1 MSPTSDQGAWVP
13 PTLGAWVPPTTGTD
27 PFDPGDPQGAMRR
40 LLFDRRIVTLT
51 GRLDNEA
58 ANGVGAALMTLDA
71 TGDEPVSL
79 QIDSGEGAVAAA
91 LTLMD
96 VIDLLGV
103 PVHAVCIG
111 QAVGPAVGVLAVC
124 HHRVVS
130 PHSVIRLVEPRVE
143 LEGSAGQLEQM
154 AALHLRQWRA
164 FCSRLSEATGRPTE
178 QLLHDAAQGRFL
190 DAGEAVA
197 YGLADVVATPDA
209 RMFRLPG
216 PTLGFRPR

>member
-1 MSPTSDQGAWVP
+1 MSPTSDRERGVPTTRGSWVP
-13 PTLGAWVPPTTGTD
+13 PATGTD
-27 PFDPGDPQGAMRR
+27 PFDPGDPRGSVHR
-40 LLFDRRIVTLT
+40 LLFERRIVTLT
-51 GRLDNEA
+51 GRLDDEA
-58 ANGVGAALMTLDA
+58 ANRLGAGLMTLDA
-71 TGDEPVSL
+71 TGDEPVNL
-79 QIDSGEGAVAAA
+79 QIDSGEGTVSAA

-103 PVHAVCIG
+103 PVHVGCTG

-130 PHSVIRLVEPRVE
+130 PHAVIRLVEPRVE

-164 FCSRLSEATGRPTE
+164 FCTRLAEATGQPTE
-178 QLLHDAAQGRFL
+178 QLLHDAAAGRFL

-197 YGLADVVATPDA
+197 YGLADGVATPGA

-216 PTLGFRPR
+216 PTFGFRPR